1 MNLCKFL
8 KDILSQYFRLTKTR
22 ILCII
27 LEVSIKVSM
36 LNGELLQCIQNSLFL
51 EEDLK
56 HDLITYFDSLTQ
68 RQIAWLIL
76 FFQNEKKYI
85 TQFLQTLQHAK
96 PVDFFTIKTQMM
108 GFLREKIHTQELLER
123 QEETAHLDGLF
134 DD

>member
-68 RQIAWLIL
+68 RQIA
-76 FFQNEKKYI
+76 
-85 TQFLQTLQHAK
+85 
-96 PVDFFTIKTQMM
+96 
-108 GFLREKIHTQELLER
+108 
-123 QEETAHLDGLF
+123 
-134 DD
+134 